1 MDCQSDAPGVESRPV
16 LGPTGNAV
24 LPCALAIGGLD
35 PGGGAGIL
43 ADLRGF
49 HAAGAF
55 GCAVVAVMTVQST
68 AGLEAAEAVP
78 ARQVLSQARA
88 VLKHERVRAVKVGAL
103 GSSQNVRAVAELL
116 AANRALPA
124 VVDPVMLPSRGR
136 ARLLGERA
144 VAAMREWLVPRATLI
159 TANVPEAEMLLRARV
174 TNVSDAHDA
183 ALALVR
189 LGARAALVKGGH
201 LGGDEAIDVLA
212 TADGVL
218 ELRAKRLRLAPV
230 HGGGCTLAAMIAGR
244 LAAAGDGDVVA
255 AVKWAKRAHHAML
268 RRPRDVGGD
277 LRVLV
282 P

>member
-1 MDCQSDAPGVESRPV
+1 MTAGI
-16 LGPTGNAV
+16 A

-55 GCAVVAVMTVQST
+55 GCAVVSVMTVQST

-78 ARQVLSQARA
+78 AKQILSQART

-103 GSSQNVRAVAELL
+103 GNAQNVRAVAELL
-116 AANRALPA
+116 SQYRELPA
-124 VVDPVMLPSRGR
+124 IVDPVIMPSRGR
-136 ARLLGERA
+136 ARLLEERA
-144 VAAMREWLVPRATLI
+144 VTALREILMPRSTLV
-159 TANVPEAEMLLRARV
+159 TANTPEAEMILKMRV

-189 LGARAALVKGGH
+189 LGAKAALVKGGH
-201 LGGDEAIDVLA
+201 LGGAEAIDVLA
-212 TADGVL
+212 TGTEVI
-218 ELRAKRLRLAPV
+218 ELRAKRLRMQPV
-230 HGGGCTLAAMIAGR
+230 HGGGCTLASLIAGR
-244 LAAAGDGDVVA
+244 MAMQSDLVA
-255 AVKWAKRAHHAML
+255 AVKWAKRTHHAML
-268 RRPRDVGGD
+268 QRPRDVGGD